1 MYLGGEN
8 ESHTL
13 SHVTNGSQ
21 GTHPEENQESCE
33 VLDSSHARDQL
44 EEQAAVESGK
54 ETKLMSE
61 ESLNAFEEFF
71 FNCVS
76 VCQNFILYKI
86 LDFK

>member
-33 VLDSSHARDQL
+33 VLNSSHARDQL

-61 ESLNAFEEFF
+61 ESLMLLKGFF
-71 FNCVS
+71 
-76 VCQNFILYKI
+76 
-86 LDFK
+86 

>member
-1 MYLGGEN
+1 MYLGGED

-21 GTHPEENQESCE
+21 GTHPEKNQESCE
-33 VLDSSHARDQL
+33 VLNSSHARDQL

-61 ESLNAFEEFF
+61 ESLMLLKGFF
-71 FNCVS
+71 
-76 VCQNFILYKI
+76 
-86 LDFK
+86 

>member
-54 ETKLMSE
+54 ETKLIISE

-71 FNCVS
+71 LIV
-76 VCQNFILYKI
+76 
-86 LDFK
+86 

>member
-1 MYLGGEN
+1 MYLGGED

-61 ESLNAFEEFF
+61 ESLMLLKGIF
-71 FNCVS
+71 
-76 VCQNFILYKI
+76 
-86 LDFK
+86 

>member
-1 MYLGGEN
+1 MYLGGED

-61 ESLNAFEEFF
+61 ESLMLLKGFF
-71 FNCVS
+71 
-76 VCQNFILYKI
+76 
-86 LDFK
+86 

>member
-1 MYLGGEN
+1 MYLGGED

-33 VLDSSHARDQL
+33 VLDRRDQL

-71 FNCVS
+71 LIV
-76 VCQNFILYKI
+76 
-86 LDFK
+86 

>member
-1 MYLGGEN
+1 MYLGGED

-33 VLDSSHARDQL
+33 VLNSSHARDQL

-61 ESLNAFEEFF
+61 ESLMLLKGFF
-71 FNCVS
+71 
-76 VCQNFILYKI
+76 
-86 LDFK
+86 

>member
-13 SHVTNGSQ
+13 SDVTNGSQ

-33 VLDSSHARDQL
+33 VLNSSHARDQL

-61 ESLNAFEEFF
+61 ESLMLLKGFF
-71 FNCVS
+71 
-76 VCQNFILYKI
+76 
-86 LDFK
+86 